1 MLIGRSPKYSA
12 TVKRCAKYLRAGCR
26 GRRMIVPVL
35 HKLFAGNVDGAFD
48 AARAP
53 VSDRV
58 RDCLQWRMPVDS
70 VNDDHLLG
78 IGRPL
83 RGKRISSR
91 IKRLYDFL
99 EWTKVFAGADLHKIQ
114 MEVVVA

>member
-1 MLIGRSPKYSA
+1 M
-12 TVKRCAKYLRAGCR
+12 V
-26 GRRMIVPVL
+26 VPVL
-35 HKLFAGNVDGAFD
+35 DKLLTGDIEWAFN
-48 AARAP
+48 AACAP
-53 VSDRV
+53 VNDRV

-83 RGKRISSR
+83 RGKRISSC

-99 EWTKVFAGADLHKIQ
+99 EWTKVFAGAGIHKIQ